1 MLMNMGVRSVETRS
15 GKGQSARALGALVG
29 VWLCLMLV
37 GCSTGTASGTIT
49 TPIGGTSVPSDGT
62 PTTEGTPSG
71 PTPTPYDYGTPNA
84 VEGTTDACAQTTAAP
99 TANLP
104 SNIPAYP
111 NAKLS
116 IGSTNGGSGVFGLCA
131 SDSVDAVTTFYAAQL
146 PTHGWQKV
154 TNTALETAR
163 QLTASQ
169 GNINLIVTILPDAAI
184 QGKTEVLIIYSGTP
198 GA

>member
-1 MLMNMGVRSVETRS
+1 MNMGVQSVGTRS
-15 GKGQSARALGALVG
+15 GKGKGTRALGALVG

-37 GCSTGTASGTIT
+37 GCSAGADSGTT
-49 TPIGGTSVPSDGT
+49 SALTGGTSTPSASSGT
-62 PTTEGTPSG
+62 PTLEGTPSG
-71 PTPTPYDYGTPNA
+71 PTPTPFGNGTPSA

-104 SNIPAYP
+104 SSIPPYP
-111 NAKLS
+111 NANLS

-131 SDSVDAVTTFYAAQL
+131 SDSVDAVTNYYAAQL
-146 PTHGWQKV
+146 PAHGWQKL
-154 TNTALETAR
+154 TNTALDTSR

-169 GNINLIVTILPDAAI
+169 SNINLIITISPDPSI
-184 QGKTEVLIIYSGTP
+184 KGKTEVLIIYSGTQ